1 MTAPTPAAAPGRPG
15 LAELLAETSPA
26 ARRARVEAQTRP
38 VLPALA
44 PVLPDGRLPRGE
56 AVEVLGSASL
66 LLALAAGPAS
76 ATPAT
81 WSAVVGLPD
90 LGLASMRGYGMPW
103 ERTLLVD
110 RPADAWAEVVSILA
124 GACDVILTEPPA
136 TLPARQVERIA
147 ARLRAT
153 GATMLTTTPWRGAAL
168 SLSTSGGVWF
178 GLGEGHGILTG
189 REVTVHCTG
198 RGRAARGRSARLLL
212 PDASGGVSAVE
223 SAAQVEPVVQIGR
236 ASA

>member
-1 MTAPTPAAAPGRPG
+1 MTAPAPVPGRAA

-44 PVLPDGRLPRGE
+44 LLLPDGRLPRGE
-56 AVEVLGSASL
+56 TVEVLGSASL

-76 ATPAT
+76 ATAAT

-110 RPADAWAEVVSILA
+110 DLPGEQWGEVVSILA

-136 TLPARQVERIA
+136 TLPGRQVERIA

-153 GATMLTTTPWRGAAL
+153 GTTMLTSGRWRGAAL
-168 SLSTSGGVWF
+168 SLSTSDPVWS
-178 GLGEGHGILTG
+178 GLGEGYGQLSG

-198 RGRAARGRSARLLL
+198 RGKAARGRSARRLL
-212 PDASGGVSAVE
+212 PDGFGGVSAVE
-223 SAAQVEPVVQIGR
+223 SAARVEPVARIGL

>member
-1 MTAPTPAAAPGRPG
+1 MTAPVPLPGRPG

-44 PVLPDGRLPRGE
+44 AVLPDGRLPRGE
-56 AVEVLGSASL
+56 TVEVLGSASL

-76 ATPAT
+76 ATAVT

-90 LGLASMRGYGMPW
+90 LGLAGMRGYGMPW

-110 RPADAWAEVVSILA
+110 DLPGEQWAEVVSILA
-124 GACDVILTEPPA
+124 GACDLILTEPPA
-136 TLPARQVERIA
+136 TLPGRQVERIA
-147 ARLRAT
+147 ARLRTT
-153 GATMLTTTPWRGAAL
+153 GTTMLTSARWRGAAL
-168 SLSTSGGVWF
+168 SLSVSDPVWAGVGQGW
-178 GLGEGHGILTG
+178 GQLSS
-189 REVTVHCTG
+189 REISVHCTG

-212 PDASGGVSAVE
+212 PDECGGVSAVE
-223 SAAQVEPVVQIGR
+223 SAARIEPVPRIGL